1 MKINIQLSGIAAEL
15 INNTQISIEKPASLK
30 ALHGELVKMNA
41 GLEKYS
47 LHFSVNE
54 LKESLDYKLKDIDN
68 VLVFNPFAGG

>member
-15 INNTQISIEKPASLK
+15 INQTQINIEKPASLK
-30 ALHGELVKMNA
+30 NLHKELVKMNA

-47 LHFSVNE
+47 IYFSVNGQ
-54 LKESLDYKLKDIDN
+54 KESLEYKLKDSDE

>member
-15 INNTQISIEKPASLK
+15 INNTHISMEKPSNLK
-30 ALHGELVKMNA
+30 ALHSELIKMNA

-47 LHFSVNE
+47 LHFSVNGQ
-54 LKESLDYKLKDIDN
+54 KESLDYKLKDSDD